1 MCRFILNAGLKIKFQ
16 DRRRIKVFLIA
27 KVENAGIGGFI
38 TVLDASHDALEIEME
53 AKSTPLFAALRSR
66 MEWLSERQKLL
77 SENIANADTPGYRAR
92 DLKPV
97 DFHKLLKRGSTS
109 QIAMT
114 HPQHLKGAADAQR
127 FSFKPEEMRTD
138 EVNLLGN
145 SVSVEDQMVKLGET
159 QMEYET
165 ATSIYRKQAQ
175 LLKLALGSR
184 S

>member
-1 MCRFILNAGLKIKFQ
+1 MLNTGLKIKFQ
-16 DRRRIKVFLIA
+16 ARRSIKVFLSA
-27 KVENAGIGGFI
+27 KVENAGIGSFI
-38 TVLDASHDALEIEME
+38 AVLDASHDALEIRME
-53 AKSTPLFAALRSR
+53 AKGAPLFAALRAR

-77 SENIANADTPGYRAR
+77 SENIANADTPGYHAR

-109 QIAMT
+109 QMAMT

-127 FSFKPEEMRTD
+127 FSFKPEELATN
-138 EVNLLGN
+138 EVNPSGN
-145 SVSVEDQMVKLGET
+145 SVSIEEQMVKLGET

-165 ATSIYRKQAQ
+165 ATGLYRKQTQ

-184 S
+184 N